1 VPAYLSCLCLHPW
14 CSALTL
20 PASKA
25 KVAVQECGLELDE
38 EKYTASFT
46 PNLMVPLLRWASGA
60 TFAQVTEKSRMFEGT
75 LIRCTR
81 RLMELMNQVIFA
93 ADKVGE
99 AEMKAQMEAALA
111 SLQRG
116 IMFCGSLYL
125 NK

>member
-1 VPAYLSCLCLHPW
+1 MATHL
-14 CSALTL
+14 
-20 PASKA
+20 
-25 KVAVQECGLELDE
+25 QECGLTLEE
-38 EKYTASFT
+38 EKYVESFT
-46 PNLMVPLLRWASGA
+46 PNLMVPLFRWAQGA
-60 TFAQVTEKSRMFEGT
+60 TFAEVVDKCKMFEGT

-81 RLMELMNQVIFA
+81 RLMELMNQIVYA

-99 AEMKAQMEAALA
+99 MEMKEQMEAALH